1 MAASDCTEVLF
12 CVTLLA
18 LVVGKTVVILVEDG
32 GRLVNIGRDVDGQDV
47 VLIVRKGRLVEVLD
61 IDVELEEGFGVVFV
75 DGVFLVDVVV
85 EAAVGRGEVDSL
97 RVVVVVLVVGR
108 VVVVVVVVLVV
119 VVDGVRISFSV
130 RGWSEVRLS
139 VVLVYLSVMPLPVK
153 NMTSF

>member
-61 IDVELEEGFGVVFV
+61 IDVKLEGGFGVVFV

-85 EAAVGRGEVDSL
+85 EAAVGRGEADSL

-108 VVVVVVVVLVV
+108 VVVVVVVLVV

>member
-108 VVVVVVVVLVV
+108 VVVVVVVLVV

-130 RGWSEVRLS
+130 RGWSEMRLS

>member
-85 EAAVGRGEVDSL
+85 EAAVGRGEVYSL

-108 VVVVVVVVLVV
+108 VVVVVVVLVV

>member
-12 CVTLLA
+12 CVTLLG

-85 EAAVGRGEVDSL
+85 EAAVGRGEVYSL

-108 VVVVVVVVLVV
+108 VVVVVEVLVV
-119 VVDGVRISFSV
+119 VDDGVRISFSV

>member
-85 EAAVGRGEVDSL
+85 EAAVGRGEVYSL

-108 VVVVVVVVLVV
+108 VVVVVEVLVV
-119 VVDGVRISFSV
+119 VEDGVRISFSV

>member
-85 EAAVGRGEVDSL
+85 EAAVGRGEVYSL

-108 VVVVVVVVLVV
+108 VVVVVEVLVV
-119 VVDGVRISFSV
+119 VDDGVRISFSV